1 MNYKIQTYGKNTKR
15 RNYQKNELIDLPVFN
30 LLDVQYKSFE
40 EFIKTGIDE
49 IFREIYP
56 IHSAK
61 DKIRVEYI
69 GLKIKMPEK
78 SKYDELINEAKEK
91 GINFSV
97 PISAHFKMINLK
109 EGTVID
115 DKDAF
120 ILNLPIMTEGGSFI
134 INGSER
140 VIVSQIVRSPG
151 VYFEK
156 LKASRAQST
165 SDSSVYKLSSIIPS
179 RGSWI
184 EFDYRDY
191 KLLNINPSD
200 IKLRI
205 DKSKKLKLVTLLNAF
220 GLTQENIYDIYSNHE
235 LIEESFRKITKEEME
250 PYKARRAIFKVIHSG
265 DRFAKKAVND
275 SIANL
280 IFNSK
285 RYNLSK
291 TGRYKLNVK
300 FAPKNRIL
308 GQTLATDLKDASGNV
323 IFKKDTKI
331 NLEKAI
337 TINDYWKDNNL
348 EYSNY
353 QIDYEIFGDF
363 NPLNFSNTK
372 YQTNEELKLNEDKI
386 IRNFTQVNIIKIYDP
401 SDHNKII
408 NILSSSHN
416 QNTILTIADI
426 IATVGHFINLE
437 QGISDYDDIDSLSN
451 RKIKS
456 INELLQN
463 QFRIGLIRIEKNL
476 KDRISA
482 KDTSNVTIKNSTNHK
497 LMESVFKEF
506 FNSSQL
512 SQFMDQINPLAEL
525 SNKRRITSLGPG
537 GLSRD
542 TASLI
547 VRGIHDTH
555 YGRIDPIETP
565 EGPNIGL
572 ILNLA
577 IYAKINEYGILETPY
592 FKVTNGVIDPNSVT
606 YMTVDD
612 EKGHVIA
619 PANVEIKNN
628 KIIPNTLIA
637 RKDGQFLSAKKE
649 KITLIDVSTKQIVS
663 IATSH
668 IPFLENNDANRALM
682 GANMQRQAVPL
693 IKTEAPIVGT
703 GIEEVSAKYSPTVLK
718 TKVNGKVSFVN
729 SKIIKVIDDSKKEH
743 IYKLK
748 KFLRS
753 NQASLINQRPIVN
766 LDEKVKIDDIIA
778 DGPSIDN
785 GELAIGKNVLVS
797 FTTWRGYNYEDAII
811 ISSRLIKNDTFTS
824 IHIEEHKI
832 EERNTKLGKEK
843 ITIDIPNSSKESMRN
858 LGKDGIIIVGS
869 EVKVGDVLVGK
880 VTPKGEDDLSPEDK
894 LLDAILGNKSKNTK
908 DSSLRVPYG
917 AEGIIQDVQI
927 ISKENGD
934 RLDDG
939 IEKIVKVFIV
949 QKRKLKEGDKM
960 SGRHGNKGVVSRIL
974 PEEDMPYLEDGTPV
988 DVMLNPLGVPSRM
1001 NIGQILEVHLG
1012 MAAKKL
1018 GLKVVTPIFNGANE
1032 KDIQDALKE
1041 AKLDQTGKFY
1051 LFDGITGKRYEDKV
1065 TVGIMYMLKLSH
1077 MVDDKMHAR
1086 SIGPYSLITQQ
1097 PLRGKAQNGG
1107 QRFGEMEA
1115 WAFEAYGASN
1125 LLQEMLTLKSD
1136 DIKGR
1141 NELYNSIAKGKK
1153 LPRPNIPEGFWV
1165 LFYELRGLGMDLR
1178 FLDENNKE
1186 VEIDNSL

>member
-1 MNYKIQTYGKNTKR
+1 MNYKIQIYGKNTKR
-15 RNYQKNELIDLPVFN
+15 RNYQKNELDLPVLN
-30 LLDVQYKSFE
+30 ILDIQWKGFD
-40 EFIKTGIDE
+40 EFIKYGIDE
-49 IFREIYP
+49 IFREIFP
-56 IHSAK
+56 VHSTK
-61 DKIRVEYI
+61 DKIRVEYT
-69 GLKIKMPEK
+69 GLKINMPDK
-78 SKYDELINEAKEK
+78 TKYIDLINEAKEK
-91 GINFSV
+91 GNNFSV
-97 PISAHFKMINLK
+97 PVYAHFKMINLK
-109 EGTVID
+109 EGVVID

-140 VIVSQIVRSPG
+140 VIVSQIIRSPG

-200 IKLRI
+200 IKIRI
-205 DKSKKLKLVTLLNAF
+205 DKSKKLKFVTLLNAF
-220 GLTQENIYDIYSNHE
+220 GLTREDIFDIYSSHE
-235 LIEESFRKITKEEME
+235 LIEESFKKITKDETDS
-250 PYKARRAIFKVIHSG
+250 YKARKAIFKVIHSG
-265 DRFAKKAVND
+265 DRFEKKAVND
-275 SIANL
+275 AISNL
-280 IFNSK
+280 IFNPK

-308 GQTLATDLKDASGNV
+308 DQTLASDLKDSKGNV

-331 NLEKAI
+331 DLAKATI
-337 TINDYWKDNNL
+337 INDYWKDNNL
-348 EYSNY
+348 SYSNY
-353 QIDYEIFGDF
+353 QIDQEIFGEF
-363 NPLNFSNTK
+363 SPLNS
-372 YQTNEELKLNEDKI
+372 YQTKLSNDIAKKEEEEKI
-386 IRNFTQVNIIKIYDP
+386 IKNFTQVNIIKIYDP
-401 SDHNKII
+401 FDHNKII
-408 NILSSSHN
+408 NILSSPYKN
-416 QNTILTIADI
+416 DIILTISDI
-426 IATVGHFINLE
+426 IAAIGYFINLE

-463 QFRIGLIRIEKNL
+463 QFRIGLIGIEKNL
-476 KDRISA
+476 KSRISA
-482 KDTSNVTIKNSTNHK
+482 KDTTNVTIKNSINHK
-497 LMESVFKEF
+497 LIESVFKEF

-577 IYAKINEYGILETPY
+577 IYARINEYGILETPY
-592 FKVTNGVIDPNSVT
+592 FEVKDGMINKNNVI

-612 EKGHVIA
+612 EKGHTIA
-619 PANVEIKNN
+619 PANIAINNN
-628 KIIPNTLIA
+628 KIVDKVLIA
-637 RKDGQFLSAKKE
+637 RRDGEFVSVKRSEISLV
-649 KITLIDVSTKQIVS
+649 DVSTKQIVS

-668 IPFLENNDANRALM
+668 IPFLENDDANRALM

-693 IKTEAPIVGT
+693 IKAEAPVVGT
-703 GIEEVSAKYSPTVLK
+703 GIEEVSAKYSPTVLCAQED
-718 TKVNGKVSFVN
+718 GKVSFV
-729 SKIIKVIDDSKKEH
+729 SSRLIKIINKDKKEH

-753 NQASLINQRPIVN
+753 NQASLINQKPIVKIN
-766 LDEKVKIDDIIA
+766 EKVKKGDIIA
-778 DGPSIDN
+778 DGPSVDN
-785 GELAIGKNVLVS
+785 AELALGKNVLVA

-811 ISSRLIKNDTFTS
+811 ISSRLIKDDTFTS

-843 ITIDIPNSSKESMRN
+843 ITIDVPNSSKESMRN
-858 LGKDGIIIVGS
+858 LDKDGIILVGS

-917 AEGIIQDVQI
+917 AEGIVQDVKI

-939 IEKIVKVFIV
+939 IEKIVKVFIA

-974 PEEDMPYLEDGTPV
+974 PEEDMPYLEDGTPI

-1012 MAAKKL
+1012 MAAKML
-1018 GLKVVTPIFNGANE
+1018 NIKVATPIFNGATQ
-1032 KDIQDALKE
+1032 KDIVDVLKE
-1041 AKLDQTGKFY
+1041 SKLDQTGKFY
-1051 LFDGITGKRYEDKV
+1051 LTDGISGQRYEDKI
-1065 TVGIMYMLKLSH
+1065 TVGVMYMLKLSH

-1115 WAFEAYGASN
+1115 WALEAYGASN

-1165 LFYELRGLGMDLR
+1165 LFYELRGLGIDLR
-1178 FLDENNKE
+1178 FLDENNDE

>member
-1 MNYKIQTYGKNTKR
+1 MNYKIQTYGKNTER
-15 RNYQKNELIDLPVFN
+15 RNYQKNELDLPVFN
-30 LLDVQYKSFE
+30 LLDIQCKGFE
-40 EFIKTGIDE
+40 KFIEYGIDE
-49 IFREIYP
+49 IFREIFP
-56 IHSAK
+56 VHSTK
-61 DKIRVEYI
+61 DKIRVEYT
-69 GLKIKMPEK
+69 GLKIKMPDK
-78 SKYDELINEAKEK
+78 SKYIDLINEAKEK
-91 GINFSV
+91 GINFSA
-97 PISAHFKMINLK
+97 PIYAHFKMINLR
-109 EGTVID
+109 EGVVVD

-165 SDSSVYKLSSIIPS
+165 SDSSVYKLSSIIPG

-220 GLTQENIYDIYSNHE
+220 GLTKEDILNIYSKHE
-235 LIEESFRKITKEEME
+235 LIEESFKKITKEEME
-250 PYKARRAIFKVIHSG
+250 AYKARKAIFKVIHSG
-265 DRFAKKAVND
+265 DRFEKKAVND
-275 SIANL
+275 SISNL

-308 GQTLATDLKDASGNV
+308 GQTLARDLQDASGNI

-331 NLEKAI
+331 DLKKAI
-337 TINDYWKDNNL
+337 LINDYWKDNNL
-348 EYSNY
+348 EYTNY
-353 QIDYEIFGDF
+353 KIDHEIFGEF
-363 NPLNFSNTK
+363 NPLKRYDVSDKNLS
-372 YQTNEELKLNEDKI
+372 EDKI
-386 IRNFTQVNIIKIYDP
+386 IKNFTQVNIIEIYDP
-401 SDHNKII
+401 TDHKKTI
-408 NILSSSHN
+408 NILSSSYKEDVV
-416 QNTILTIADI
+416 LTIADI
-426 IATVGHFINLE
+426 IATVGYFINLE

-463 QFRIGLIRIEKNL
+463 QFRIGLIGIEKNL
-476 KDRISA
+476 KGRISA
-482 KDTSNVTIKNSTNHK
+482 KDTSNVTIKNSINHK
-497 LMESVFKEF
+497 LIESVFKEF

-542 TASLI
+542 TASLV

-577 IYAKINEYGILETPY
+577 IYARINEYGILETPY
-592 FKVTNGVIDPNSVT
+592 FEVKNGLIDKNNPK

-612 EKGHVIA
+612 EKGHIIA

-628 KIIPNTLIA
+628 KIVANVLVA
-637 RKDGQFLSAKKE
+637 RKDGEFLSAKRDD
-649 KITLIDVSTKQIVS
+649 ITLIDVSAKQIVS

-668 IPFLENNDANRALM
+668 IPFLENDDANRALM

-693 IKTEAPIVGT
+693 IHSEAPIIGT
-703 GIEEVSAKYSPTVLK
+703 GIEEVSAKYSPTVLRAYED
-718 TKVNGKVSFVN
+718 GKVTFVS
-729 SKIIKVIDDSKKEH
+729 SKLIKINNKDNKEQ

-753 NQASLINQRPIVN
+753 NQASLINQKPIVKLN
-766 LDEKVKIDDIIA
+766 EKVKKGDIIA
-778 DGPSIDN
+778 DGPSVDN
-785 GELAIGKNVLVS
+785 AELAIGKNVLVA

-811 ISSRLIKNDTFTS
+811 ISSRLIKEDSFTS

-843 ITIDIPNSSKESMRN
+843 ITIDVPNSSKESMRN
-858 LGKDGIIIVGS
+858 LDKDGIIIVGS

-917 AEGIIQDVQI
+917 AEGIVQDVQI

-939 IEKIVKVFIV
+939 IEKIVKVFIA

-974 PEEDMPYLEDGTPV
+974 PEEDMPYLDDGTPV

-1018 GLKVVTPIFNGANE
+1018 NVKIATPIFNGATQQ
-1032 KDIQDALKE
+1032 DIANILKE
-1041 AKLDQTGKFY
+1041 AKLDQSGKFY
-1051 LFDGITGKRYEDKV
+1051 LTDGITGQRYEDKI
-1065 TVGIMYMLKLSH
+1065 TVGVMYMLKLSH

-1115 WAFEAYGASN
+1115 WALEAYGASN

-1165 LFYELRGLGMDLR
+1165 LFYELRGLGIDLL
-1178 FLDENNKE
+1178 FLNDKNEE